1 MRRDFKKFPGE
12 FFSTVGTF
20 PKLVEVQ
27 HAFNTPRSVLHRA
40 SSYDA
45 AHLLPTLL
53 RPLCSGASPPTR
65 ADSSPLLLFFLS
77 FLGMPSPV
85 LWPLL
90 RTARGVGDL

>member
-27 HAFNTPRSVLHRA
+27 HAFNTPQICP

-45 AHLLPTLL
+45 AHAAASIVL
-53 RPLCSGASPPTR
+53 RCIPSHSSGLVT
-65 ADSSPLLLFFLS
+65 SSFFFLS